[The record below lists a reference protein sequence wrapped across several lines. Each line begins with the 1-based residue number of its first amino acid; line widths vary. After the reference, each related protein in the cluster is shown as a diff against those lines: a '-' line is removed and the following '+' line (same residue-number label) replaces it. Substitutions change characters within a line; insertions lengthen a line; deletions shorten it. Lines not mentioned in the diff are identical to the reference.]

1 MFDEEQAQFVCD
13 FLECLTCSSGV
24 PLRLMDWQ
32 RDMITEFYGQLIE
45 DEDDPAGSY
54 LRRYQYLYLEIAK
67 KNGKSEIAAGLG
79 VYHLFADG
87 EINGEVYVVAA
98 DRDNAGIVFA
108 AAKYMVEQSPA
119 LKKRSRIVDSVKTI
133 YDETSGSRL
142 KVLSSEAYSKH
153 GYKPSCVI
161 FDELHAQPSRDLWD
175 VMTFGSGDAR
185 RQPVWIV
192 LTTAGDDPDRKSI
205 GWEVHE
211 KALAIYR
218 GRRGAS
224 DEKAYNDPRWL
235 PIIYGLGL
243 IEDEDELKE
252 INIYD
257 EDLWR
262 RCNPSLGKTL
272 KMATIRAQAADAKK
286 SEAAERLFRWL
297 RLNQWIATATVGW
310 IPITIYD
317 KTQWNPPG
325 CKDWREAVQLLRGKT
340 CYGGVDLSK
349 STDLTAFVLVF
360 PPQEGLDR
368 WVALPTGW
376 MPLNGIEAREREDH
390 VPYRDWI
397 RAGFLHG
404 CKGDIIDFEDVAY
417 AVVQAARDYDLRMV
431 GFDPY
436 LGATVMQRIRE
447 ALSGTVTEVVEI
459 PQGIRTISP
468 PMKELERLIR
478 AHEMLHVHNTAAR
491 QCFLN
496 VRCVSDDNENIKPTK
511 KKSRGRI
518 DLTVGWIIA
527 FATAMLLPAPTL
539 ADSVAAADWHM

>member
-1 MFDEEQAQFVCD
+1 
-13 FLECLTCSSGV
+13 
-24 PLRLMDWQ
+24 
-32 RDMITEFYGQLIE
+32 
-45 DEDDPAGSY
+45 
-54 LRRYQYLYLEIAK
+54 
-67 KNGKSEIAAGLG
+67 
-79 VYHLFADG
+79 
-87 EINGEVYVVAA
+87 
-98 DRDNAGIVFA
+98 
-108 AAKYMVEQSPA
+108 
-119 LKKRSRIVDSVKTI
+119 
-133 YDETSGSRL
+133 
-142 KVLSSEAYSKH
+142 
-153 GYKPSCVI
+153 
-161 FDELHAQPSRDLWD
+161 
-175 VMTFGSGDAR
+175 MTFGSGDAR

-218 GRRGAS
+218 WRRGAR
-224 DEKAYNDPRWL
+224 DEKAYDDPRWL

-376 MPLNGIEAREREDH
+376 MPLDGIDAREREDH

-404 CKGDIIDFEDVAY
+404 CEGDIIDFEAVAD
-417 AVVQAARDYDLRMV
+417 AVVQAAQNYDLRMV

-436 LGATVMQRIRE
+436 LGATVMQSIRE
-447 ALSGTVTEVVEI
+447 RLAGTVTEVVEI
-459 PQGIRTISP
+459 PQGIRSISP

-496 VRCVSDDNENIKPTK
+496 LRCVSDDNENIKPTK
-511 KKSRGRI
+511 KRSRGRI
-518 DLTVGWIIA
+518 DITVAWIIA
-527 FATAMLLPAPTL
+527 FATAMLQPAPTL

>member
-1 MFDEEQAQFVCD
+1 M
-13 FLECLTCSSGV
+13 
-24 PLRLMDWQ
+24 
-32 RDMITEFYGQLIE
+32 
-45 DEDDPAGSY
+45 
-54 LRRYQYLYLEIAK
+54 
-67 KNGKSEIAAGLG
+67 
-79 VYHLFADG
+79 
-87 EINGEVYVVAA
+87 
-98 DRDNAGIVFA
+98 
-108 AAKYMVEQSPA
+108 
-119 LKKRSRIVDSVKTI
+119 
-133 YDETSGSRL
+133 
-142 KVLSSEAYSKH
+142 
-153 GYKPSCVI
+153 
-161 FDELHAQPSRDLWD
+161 
-175 VMTFGSGDAR
+175 
-185 RQPVWIV
+185 
-192 LTTAGDDPDRKSI
+192 
-205 GWEVHE
+205 
-211 KALAIYR
+211 
-218 GRRGAS
+218 
-224 DEKAYNDPRWL
+224 
-235 PIIYGLGL
+235 
-243 IEDEDELKE
+243 IEDEDELKNL
-252 INIYD
+252 NIYD

-272 KMATIRAQAADAKK
+272 KLATIRAQAADAKK

-376 MPLNGIEAREREDH
+376 MPLDGIDAREREDH

-397 RAGFLHG
+397 RAGFLRG
-404 CKGDIIDFEDVAY
+404 CEGDIIDFEAVAD
-417 AVVQAARDYDLRMV
+417 AVVQAAQDYDLRMV

-447 ALSGTVTEVVEI
+447 RLAGTVTEVVEI
-459 PQGIRTISP
+459 PQGIRSISP

-496 VRCVSDDNENIKPTK
+496 LRCVSDDNENIKPTK
-511 KKSRGRI
+511 KRSRGRI
-518 DLTVGWIIA
+518 DITVAWIIA
-527 FATAMLLPAPTL
+527 FATAMLQPAPTL